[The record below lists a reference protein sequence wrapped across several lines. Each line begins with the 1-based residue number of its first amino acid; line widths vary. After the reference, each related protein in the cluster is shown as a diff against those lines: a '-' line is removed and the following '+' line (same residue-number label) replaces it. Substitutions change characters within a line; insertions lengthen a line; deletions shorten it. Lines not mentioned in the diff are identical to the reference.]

1 MTKDLSSVMSWLDK
15 NVWLPGK
22 WEAPRETTITRKRDG
37 KELTSKTT
45 SQGNLEGYEIT
56 EKIVTQT
63 MKKYNKTREEVLAE
77 YAKLGADI
85 SEVK

>member
-1 MTKDLSSVMSWLDK
+1 MSFLDK
-15 NVWLPGK
+15 NVWLPGD
-22 WEAPRETTITRKRDG
+22 WDAPKETTITRKRNG

-45 SQGNLEGYEIT
+45 TQGNLEGYTIT
-56 EKIVTQT
+56 EEIVTQT

-85 SEVK
+85 SGV